1 MANIDV
7 NGDIFTTRTIDS
19 AVFTLFIAVEVS
31 GDMNVRLAS
40 AAVTNR
46 KVSSQPLSR
55 ESPVEGSTLSYCPIN
70 AISKVLFL

>member
-1 MANIDV
+1 M

-31 GDMNVRLAS
+31 GDMNVRLAR

-55 ESPVEGSTLSYCPIN
+55 ESPVE
-70 AISKVLFL
+70 